1 VDSRRRTACEPV
13 SCLISRP
20 EASCEC
26 DTAAPNAKLVGVLTT
41 CAFENTQHRFQWSSS
56 KYTRVV
62 SAKSE
67 GLVSAVSWQ
76 SRGEWRLAVSVER
89 ASCCVG
95 PSVAVCVAVCERLRR
110 EVWRECAAGA
120 RAAGERP
127 HSHGDRAVARSRV
140 LASPLCACSCC
151 SCAARRDHMHV
162 RSGSRAR
169 SDGDTGG
176 KSEGTE
182 AGRMCTQGFVK
193 PRVWGG
199 VPGSARVLVTC
210 SDHERVC
217 RLGSVCL
224 SLSFQGGF
232 YDLAPTG
239 RLDPP
244 RIALSSR
251 GELGRARRRTTVK
264 GCRRK

>member
-67 GLVSAVSWQ
+67 GTEGLVSAVSWR

-110 EVWRECAAGA
+110 EVCGRCPGRGREAPATGI
-120 RAAGERP
+120 
-127 HSHGDRAVARSRV
+127 ARSLG
-140 LASPLCACSCC
+140 LASSRLLCVRVRVA
-151 SCAARRDHMHV
+151 AARRDVTTCMFGPGRARGRTEIREV
-162 RSGSRAR
+162 NPKERKPVACARKAFRQAPRVGRGAGVCSRAR
-169 SDGDTGG
+169 DVLG
-176 KSEGTE
+176 
-182 AGRMCTQGFVK
+182 
-193 PRVWGG
+193 PR
-199 VPGSARVLVTC
+199 ARVPTRQCV
-210 SDHERVC
+210 
-217 RLGSVCL
+217 
-224 SLSFQGGF
+224 SFPVFPGWVLRSSASGP
-232 YDLAPTG
+232 ASN
-239 RLDPP
+239 LDCGCPFAT
-244 RIALSSR
+244 RR
-251 GELGRARRRTTVK
+251 RELGRARAINNRE
-264 GCRRK
+264 GL

>member
-1 VDSRRRTACEPV
+1 V

-56 KYTRVV
+56 RNKYTRVV

-67 GLVSAVSWQ
+67 RGVSVL
-76 SRGEWRLAVSVER
+76 SRGGVGEWRLAVSVER

-110 EVWRECAAGA
+110 EVCGRCPGRGREAPATGI
-120 RAAGERP
+120 
-127 HSHGDRAVARSRV
+127 ARSLG
-140 LASPLCACSCC
+140 LASSRLLCVRVRVA
-151 SCAARRDHMHV
+151 AARRDVTTCMFGPGRARGRTEIREVNPKERKPVACVHATRKEARFRQAPRV
-162 RSGSRAR
+162 GRGAGVCSRAR
-169 SDGDTGG
+169 DVLG
-176 KSEGTE
+176 
-182 AGRMCTQGFVK
+182 
-193 PRVWGG
+193 PR
-199 VPGSARVLVTC
+199 A
-210 SDHERVC
+210 RVC

-232 YDLAPTG
+232 YF
-239 RLDPP
+239 
-244 RIALSSR
+244 
-251 GELGRARRRTTVK
+251 
-264 GCRRK
+264 

>member
-1 VDSRRRTACEPV
+1 VNATR
-13 SCLISRP
+13 
-20 EASCEC
+20 
-26 DTAAPNAKLVGVLTT
+26 PNAKLVGVLTT
-41 CAFENTQHRFQWSSS
+41 CAFENTQPRFQWSSS

-62 SAKSE
+62 SLSAKSE

-110 EVWRECAAGA
+110 EVWRVRPVPGPRA
-120 RAAGERP
+120 RGP
-127 HSHGDRAVARSRV
+127 SHGDRAVARSRV

-182 AGRMCTQGFVK
+182 AGRMCTQGV
-193 PRVWGG
+193 
-199 VPGSARVLVTC
+199 
-210 SDHERVC
+210 
-217 RLGSVCL
+217 
-224 SLSFQGGF
+224 
-232 YDLAPTG
+232 
-239 RLDPP
+239 
-244 RIALSSR
+244 SSSPAC
-251 GELGRARRRTTVK
+251 GA
-264 GCRRK
+264 GCRGLLACS